1 MLIGKHAKHNWDI
14 ISDANPEWYW
24 FHLTNIPS
32 AHVILEHENPSKKYI
47 YLAAIQCK
55 KHSKYKTS
63 PPISV
68 TYCKVKFL
76 EKGYSVGS
84 VIGNKTKTKT
94 IRV

>member
-1 MLIGKHAKHNWDI
+1 MLIGKNAKHNWDI
-14 ISDANPEWYW
+14 ISRANPEWIW
-24 FHLTNIPS
+24 FHVSNAPS
-32 AHVILEHENPSKKYI
+32 AHIILEQENPSKKDI

-55 KHSKYKTS
+55 KHSKYKKS

-76 EKGYSVGS
+76 EKGDKVGS
-84 VIGNKTKTKT
+84 VICNKTKT